1 MKDPASDVLLIF
13 TRNPELGKVKTRLAK
28 GVGAENALTI
38 YKTLLEHTRDVVLQ
52 INCSKRVGYSV
63 KVRSKDIWPS
73 DVFEKFEQEGEDL
86 GDRMYRAFAKAY
98 QDNFSKVMIVGSD
111 LYDLR
116 SEHIEAAFEALDSHE
131 VVIGPAQDG
140 GYYLLGMR
148 SLVKDVF
155 YNKNWGQDTVFEA
168 TLKDLEGYS
177 VHQLETLNDIDHAE
191 DLKGYLAFEKYLK
204 ED

>member
-1 MKDPASDVLLIF
+1 MSNPSSDVLIIF

-28 GVGAENALTI
+28 GVGDENALTI
-38 YKTLLEHTRDVVLQ
+38 YKTLLEHTRDVVSQ
-52 INCSKRVGYSV
+52 INCTKRVGYSV
-63 KVRSKDIWPS
+63 KVRPTDIWPS
-73 DVFEKFEQEGEDL
+73 EDFDKFEQEGEDL

-98 QDNFSKVMIVGSD
+98 QDNFSKVLIVGSD

-116 SEHIEAAFEALDSHE
+116 PQHIEAAFEALNSHE

-155 YNKNWGQDTVFEA
+155 YNKKWGGDTVFKS
-168 TLKDLEGYS
+168 TMKDLKGYS
-177 VHQLETLNDIDHAE
+177 VHQLETLNDIDHAQ
-191 DLKGYLAFEKYLK
+191 DLKGYPAFEQYLK